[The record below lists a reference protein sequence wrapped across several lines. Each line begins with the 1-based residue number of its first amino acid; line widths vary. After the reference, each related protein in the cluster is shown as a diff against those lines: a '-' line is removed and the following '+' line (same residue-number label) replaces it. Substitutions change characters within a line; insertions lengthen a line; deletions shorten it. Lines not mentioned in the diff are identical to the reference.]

1 MTKCEKIYKY
11 IRISIILIF
20 ILIITQG
27 CIVFHP
33 EHSKKDKKGYY
44 SCHHNACGP
53 VALEKALRALG
64 ETVDREDISQEI
76 QSKGNFRRRIM
87 SLIHYDGLRITWPS
101 EIEDIAKSYGY
112 KTEMVKSLSELQSG
126 DVSII
131 LLLGNNSSFQY
142 HWVSSPEDKDIKNY
156 FGKDTRILKIYK
168 FVPAD

>member
-27 CIVFHP
+27 CIIFHP

-53 VALEKALRALG
+53 VAF
-64 ETVDREDISQEI
+64 ETANREDISQEI

-112 KTEMVKSLSELQSG
+112 KTEMIKSLSELQSG